1 MSVPQLNRKLV
12 LEAPLRVPDG
22 AGGFSESWGALGV
35 LWASVRAGTG
45 REAEAAGLSI
55 STVPYKITVR
65 AAPVGAASRPVAGQ
79 RMRDGGRIFR
89 VLAVTE
95 TDERARYLTRI
106 AREEVVT

>member
-1 MSVPQLNRKLV
+1 MSVPQLNRKMV

-22 AGGFSESWGALGV
+22 AGGFVESWGALGV
-35 LWASVRAGTG
+35 IWAAVRAGTG

-65 AAPVGAASRPVAGQ
+65 AAPEGAASRPVAGQ
-79 RMRDGGRIFR
+79 RMRSGGRVFR
-89 VLAVTE
+89 LLAVTE
-95 TDERARYLTRI
+95 ADARAQYLTCI

>member
-1 MSVPQLNRKLV
+1 MRAPQLNRKLV

-65 AAPVGAASRPVAGQ
+65 AAPGGGCVAARGGPADARWRAAVPRSGGD
-79 RMRDGGRIFR
+79 RDG
-89 VLAVTE
+89 
-95 TDERARYLTRI
+95 
-106 AREEVVT
+106 